1 MPYSDNGDLVQVEK
15 KNGKP
20 FDTKIITNSI
30 LHVENAAEYLHKHHL
45 AYNDIKLE
53 NILVDKWGYIHLG
66 DFGFVRQMTAE
77 TRTFRAR
84 DVGGTPTYWGPE
96 MFQDDPHH
104 NVDPFKTKL
113 WSLKALHVMEA
124 SKPRKGSQYF
134 AAQTW
139 TGRRSGR
146 YSLSAS

>member
-1 MPYSDNGDLVQVEK
+1 MPYYDNGDLVQVEN

-20 FDTKIITNSI
+20 FDTKIITYSI
-30 LHVENAAEYLHKHHL
+30 LYVENAVDYLHKHHL

-77 TRTFRAR
+77 TRTLRAK
-84 DVGGTPTYWGPE
+84 DLGGTPTSWGPE

-104 NVDPFKTKL
+104 NVDPFKVT
-113 WSLKALHVMEA
+113 VD
-124 SKPRKGSQYF
+124 F
-134 AAQTW
+134 F
-139 TGRRSGR
+139 
-146 YSLSAS
+146 